1 MKLAFA
7 GKGGVG
13 KTTLCAWAGDW
24 LARNGHDVWMVDAD
38 TALSLGQA
46 SGLEPADLPE
56 PLVQRRDIIRE
67 RIGSGILNLNPL
79 VDDLPGRLAVELPL
93 GGAAPAGKSTGS
105 KKLLVMGT
113 ITAAGGG
120 CACKANALLK
130 AMLRHLVLETGGWV
144 LVDLEA
150 GVEHMGRGTV
160 AHVDGLIVV
169 SEPSL
174 RGLQTASG
182 ICRLAKDLGLSRQ
195 ALVLNRAPRNAEI
208 PPLPDLPDVCT
219 GIPLL
224 PGLAQRQLTSSSV
237 LNLPEQDEVDELMR
251 CMLGAMYAELHGEQ
265 NEESKKTSRPRP

>member
-13 KTTLCAWAGDW
+13 KTTLCAWAADW
-24 LARNGHDVWMVDAD
+24 LARNGHNVWMVDAD

-46 SGLEPADLPE
+46 SGLKPANLPE
-56 PLVQRRDIIRE
+56 PLVQRQDIIQE

-79 VDDLPGRLAVELPL
+79 VDDLPGRLAVDLPL
-93 GGAAPAGKSTGS
+93 GGAVLPGKSAGS

-130 AMLRHLVLETGGWV
+130 ALLRHLVLETGGWV

-160 AHVDGLIVV
+160 THVDGLIVV

-182 ICRLAKDLGLSRQ
+182 ICCLAKDLGLSRQ
-195 ALVLNRAPRNAEI
+195 TLVLNRAPREAEI
-208 PPLPDLPDVCT
+208 PPLLDLPDICAS
-219 GIPLL
+219 IPLL
-224 PGLAQRQLTSSSV
+224 PGLAQRQLMSSSV
-237 LNLPEQDEVDELMR
+237 LNLPEQGEVDKLIR
-251 CMLGAMYAELHGEQ
+251 CMLGTMRAELH
-265 NEESKKTSRPRP
+265 SA

>member
-13 KTTLCAWAGDW
+13 KTTLCAWTADW
-24 LARNGHDVWMVDAD
+24 LARNGHNVWMVDAD

-46 SGLEPADLPE
+46 SGLKTADLPE
-56 PLVQRRDIIRE
+56 PLVQCQDIIRE
-67 RIGSGILNLNPL
+67 RIGSGMLNLNPL
-79 VDDLPGRLAVELPL
+79 VDDLPGRLAVDLPL
-93 GGAAPAGKSTGS
+93 GGPVLPKKTAGS

-130 AMLRHLVLETGGWV
+130 ALLRHLILETGGWV

-160 AHVDGLIVV
+160 AHVDGLVVV

-182 ICRLAKDLGLSRQ
+182 ICRLAKELELSRQ
-195 ALVLNRAPRNAEI
+195 ALVLNRAPQKTDI
-208 PPLPDLPDVCT
+208 PALADLPNSCT
-219 GIPLL
+219 SIPLL

-237 LNLPEQDEVDELMR
+237 LNLPEQDKLDKHIR
-251 CMLGAMYAELHGEQ
+251 CMLEKLFAGLDFRGHH
-265 NEESKKTSRPRP
+265 P